1 MPRSD
6 HALALAERGVPV
18 FPCGSD
24 KRPLVA
30 RGFKDASTDADITRA
45 WWERWSGAL
54 VGVPTGERSGIFV
67 LDIDSA
73 KHLEADEWLERHAQ
87 RLPDTRMH
95 RTRSGGLHL
104 LFQHRAGL
112 KNTASLLS
120 PGVDTRGNGGYV
132 IWWPSEGLKVLH
144 GSVLAE
150 VPGWVLD
157 ALVAP
162 AKDLPEP
169 SPTTRLGHEQSQR
182 KLDGIIRTIA
192 SAPEGERNHLTFWGA
207 CRLAEMAEQ
216 NALDRGAAIAI
227 AVEAASRAGLPRQE
241 ALRTAQ
247 SAFRGRG

>member
-1 MPRSD
+1 
-6 HALALAERGVPV
+6 
-18 FPCGSD
+18 
-24 KRPLVA
+24 
-30 RGFKDASTDADITRA
+30 
-45 WWERWSGAL
+45 
-54 VGVPTGERSGIFV
+54 V

-104 LFQHRAGL
+104 VFQHRAGL

-157 ALVAP
+157 ALVPP

-169 SPTTRLGHEQSQR
+169 RQR

-216 NALDRGAAIAI
+216 NALGRGAAIEI